1 MSPLLYL
8 NKDTSY
14 IWNRLLS
21 GCQHLEI
28 LETHCKCE
36 RRLSNLAAGQAL
48 NILKTRA
55 PSHPSACFDFVP
67 KLKKKKKTGPDNLP
81 TRRCHDSFSNIF
93 LIQVFY
99 KQMFYNRTSK
109 IVMAWFVCL
118 SPSSYFFFSFF
129 PLPTPKYGAIT
140 NSFAKATVLLVIII
154 RVFKFSTH

>member
-67 KLKKKKKTGPDNLP
+67 KLKKKKRLDQITFQLEDAMTLFQISSSSKYSINKCSTTELLKLSWLGLFASLP
-81 TRRCHDSFSNIF
+81 PLT
-93 LIQVFY
+93 
-99 KQMFYNRTSK
+99 
-109 IVMAWFVCL
+109 
-118 SPSSYFFFSFF
+118 FFFPFSLF
-129 PLPTPKYGAIT
+129 PPL
-140 NSFAKATVLLVIII
+140 NMVQ
-154 RVFKFSTH
+154 